1 MEVIRGEIMALN
13 TQRTQVLNSCEPKP
27 SIAYTHCMGASG
39 EMSWTSANCQPLE
52 VIDDCRPLSEELT
65 QAHLS
70 DLRPQCLHQFL
81 LISDSETSYGSLR
94 DFQGCLGIVTPGAL
108 L

>member
-52 VIDDCRPLSEELT
+52 VIDDCRPLSEQLT
-65 QAHLS
+65 QSISQISGLRVYINSSLS
-70 DLRPQCLHQFL
+70 PTPRLRMGHYA
-81 LISDSETSYGSLR
+81 TSKDASG
-94 DFQGCLGIVTPGAL
+94 
-108 L
+108 